1 MVASLYNGSVDE
13 SGFLA
18 PGNAERLCSLA
29 KNIREVRYKT
39 MRIAIQ
45 LQSWDESVG
54 GIGIYTQEIVRAML
68 RVDCKNEYVLIYPAF
83 GAARTRRG
91 QFSHHKN
98 VIEIEAELSRLPLR
112 AYCDQLALQ
121 APLVFDKLRAMMP
134 LETYF
139 DQVVIPRLAE
149 QYGVDVLFNPQL
161 TIPIRGRFGR
171 VTVMHAVEY
180 HTVPNVYTL
189 RMYAWWFLLE
199 KFILP
204 AADRLIS
211 LSNTMTEA
219 VRKHVK
225 YPIAQV
231 RTIYHGV
238 SEKFRVE
245 PNGDILARAR
255 AKYHLSEPFIL
266 FVGHLYPEKN
276 FAVLARA
283 FARVKDKIPHRLV
296 VAGQPRYKF
305 KGDVNLLR
313 ELDIDDR
320 VDFLDY
326 VPNDELPM
334 IYNLADCFVNPSL
347 YEGFGLAQ
355 LEAMACGCPVIAANT
370 GAIPEI
376 TGGAATLFDPNDP
389 EELSR
394 AIVEV
399 TCEPNVRRGLVER
412 GLARSREF
420 TWERAALETLKVLRE
435 LA

>member
-1 MVASLYNGSVDE
+1 
-13 SGFLA
+13 
-18 PGNAERLCSLA
+18 
-29 KNIREVRYKT
+29 

-45 LQSWDESVG
+45 LQSWDETAG
-54 GIGIYTQEIVRAML
+54 GIGIYTQEIVRALL
-68 RVDCKNEYVLIYPAF
+68 RVDCKNEYVLIYPGF
-83 GAARTRRG
+83 GVARARRG

-98 VIEIEAELSRLPLR
+98 VIEIEAELSRLPLEHYGSRLYPR
-112 AYCDQLALQ
+112 APD
-121 APLVFDKLRAMMP
+121 VFDKLRAMLP
-134 LETYF
+134 LETYW
-139 DQVVIPRLAE
+139 DQVVMPRVAK

-204 AADRLIS
+204 SADRLIS
-211 LSNTMTEA
+211 LSDTMTEA
-219 VRKHVK
+219 VCKHVK
-225 YPIAQV
+225 YPITQV

-238 SEKFRVE
+238 SDKFRVE
-245 PNGDILARAR
+245 TNGETLAFAR
-255 AKYHLSEPFIL
+255 AKYHLPERFIL
-266 FVGHLYPEKN
+266 FVGRLYPEKN
-276 FAVLARA
+276 FVVLAHA
-283 FARVKDKIPHRLV
+283 FARLKDKIPHRLV

-305 KGDVNLLR
+305 KGDVDLLR
-313 ELDIDDR
+313 QLEIDDR

-326 VPNDELPM
+326 VPNDDLPM

-355 LEAMACGCPVIAANT
+355 IEAMACGCPVIAADA

-376 TGGAATLFDPNDP
+376 TGKAAILFDPHNP
-389 EELSR
+389 EELSQ
-394 AIVEV
+394 AILKV
-399 TCEPNVRRGLVER
+399 TCEPDVRRKLVDLGLMR
-412 GLARSREF
+412 AGPF
-420 TWERAALETLKVLRE
+420 TWERAARATLEVFKE

>member
-1 MVASLYNGSVDE
+1 
-13 SGFLA
+13 
-18 PGNAERLCSLA
+18 
-29 KNIREVRYKT
+29 

-54 GIGIYTQEIVRAML
+54 GIGIYTQELIRALL
-68 RVDCKNEYVLIYPAF
+68 RIDSKNEYVLIYPAF
-83 GAARTRRG
+83 GVARNCRG
-91 QFSHHKN
+91 QFSHHNN
-98 VIEIEAELSRLPLR
+98 VIEIEAELSRLPLEHYCSRLYQR
-112 AYCDQLALQ
+112 APDM
-121 APLVFDKLRAMMP
+121 FDKLRAMLP
-134 LETYF
+134 VETYW
-139 DQVVIPRLAE
+139 DQVVIPRVAKE
-149 QYGVDVLFNPQL
+149 YGVDVLFNPQL

-180 HTVPNVYTL
+180 HTVPDVYTL

-199 KFILP
+199 KCILP

-219 VRKHVK
+219 LREHVK
-225 YPIAQV
+225 YPISQV

-238 SEKFRVE
+238 SDKFRVE
-245 PNGDILARAR
+245 TDGERLDRAR
-255 AKYHLSEPFIL
+255 AKYNVPEYFIF

-276 FAVLARA
+276 FSVLAHA
-283 FARVKDKIPHRLV
+283 FAQLKKEIPHRLV
-296 VAGQPRYKF
+296 IAGQPRYKF

-313 ELDIDDR
+313 QLEIEDR

-326 VPNDELPM
+326 VPNDELPL

-355 LEAMACGCPVIAANT
+355 LEAMACGCPVIAADA

-376 TGGAATLFDPNDP
+376 TGQAAILFNPHNP
-389 EELSR
+389 QELAQ
-394 AIVEV
+394 AILKVAS
-399 TCEPNVRRGLVER
+399 EPDVRRRLVDLGVMR
-412 GLARSREF
+412 AREF
-420 TWERAALETLKVLRE
+420 TWERAARETLEVFGE

>member
-1 MVASLYNGSVDE
+1 
-13 SGFLA
+13 
-18 PGNAERLCSLA
+18 
-29 KNIREVRYKT
+29 

-45 LQSWDESVG
+45 LQSWDGSVG
-54 GIGIYTQEIVRAML
+54 GIGIYTQELIRALL
-68 RVDCKNEYVLIYPAF
+68 RIDSKNEYVLIYPAF
-83 GAARTRRG
+83 GVARKCRG
-91 QFSHHKN
+91 QFSGHNN
-98 VIEIEAELSRLPLR
+98 VIEIEAELSRLPLEHYCSRLYPR
-112 AYCDQLALQ
+112 A
-121 APLVFDKLRAMMP
+121 PSVFDKLRAMLP
-134 LETYF
+134 LETYW
-139 DQVVIPRLAE
+139 DQVVIPRVVK

-199 KFILP
+199 NFILP

-219 VRKHVK
+219 LREHVK
-225 YPIAQV
+225 YPINQV

-238 SEKFRVE
+238 SDKFRVE
-245 PNGDILARAR
+245 KDSDRLSRAR
-255 AKYHLSEPFIL
+255 KKYDLEHPFIL
-266 FVGHLYPEKN
+266 FVGRLYPEKN
-276 FAVLARA
+276 FAVLVHA
-283 FARVKDKIPHRLV
+283 FARLKDKIPHRLV

-305 KGDVNLLR
+305 REDVNLLR
-313 ELDIDDR
+313 QLDIEER

-326 VPNDELPM
+326 VPNDDLPM

-355 LEAMACGCPVIAANT
+355 VEAMACGCPVIAANA

-376 TGGAATLFDPNDP
+376 TGEAAILFDPHNP
-389 EELSR
+389 EELAQS
-394 AIVEV
+394 ILNVV
-399 TCEPNVRRGLVER
+399 CEPDIRRKLVDR
-412 GLARSREF
+412 GVLRAQEF
-420 TWERAALETLKVLRE
+420 TWERAAGKTLEVFKE